1 MLWVVHWA
9 IKAGKFPLWILRYIL
24 PQHHGFADVALV
36 NSENTQLLL
45 VHLPRCV
52 KYYNTRQLVYTG
64 TFVVDGVT
72 VATTVDTEELSVEE
86 ISKELSV
93 AT

>member
-1 MLWVVHWA
+1 
-9 IKAGKFPLWILRYIL
+9 
-24 PQHHGFADVALV
+24 
-36 NSENTQLLL
+36 
-45 VHLPRCV
+45 
-52 KYYNTRQLVYTG
+52 VYTG

-72 VATTVDTEELSVEE
+72 VPTTVDTEELSVEE

>member
-1 MLWVVHWA
+1 M
-9 IKAGKFPLWILRYIL
+9 
-24 PQHHGFADVALV
+24 
-36 NSENTQLLL
+36 
-45 VHLPRCV
+45 CV
-52 KYYNTRQLVYTG
+52 CARQLVYTG